1 MRIWLDDVRP
11 MPNGFDFWAKNY
23 YEMMGLLI
31 SGNVT
36 HISFDH
42 DLGLYG
48 KETELDP
55 RNTGYEVAKSIELQV
70 FAYYNG
76 EQSFYLP
83 RLTWEIHSANPVGR
97 KNIEQAMKSA
107 ERFWEQNK

>member
-42 DLGLYG
+42 DLGLG
-48 KETELDP
+48 MG
-55 RNTGYEVAKSIELQV
+55 GYDVAKYIEGL
-70 FAYYNG
+70 AYLG
-76 EQSFYLP
+76 MVEI
-83 RLTWEIHSANPVGR
+83 TWDVHSANPAGR
-97 KNIEQAMKSA
+97 RNIELAMKSA
-107 ERFWEQNK
+107 ERFWKSW